1 MRLCIALF
9 SILLIVL
16 SGCGDEANPVQDSDV
31 TFVDTIYIAPSDTI
45 GILMGDSNYVFGTI
59 GDVLYT
65 SDGNI
70 AVLDETGCC
79 VKVFDPSV
87 EFIMQMGRAGSG
99 PGELLHPGGMILFSE
114 GSIGVLDQATGG
126 LHRFNADGTFDS
138 LSIDFQGQSVPQWSW
153 GVDHGAFVGATID
166 VGVQDDVLMA
176 SFIVGRWEDS
186 PDPLVIYFE
195 NSFPFDPSDMT
206 SFLENTIFSTS
217 YAADRDGIV
226 YVAPISTSE
235 YRIDIFNSDGT
246 LLSSIERDMPRAEKS
261 PEEIEDEIIMIS
273 AILKE
278 RGVPDY
284 MIDYQPDQYRWMI
297 PPQSMGADGMERV
310 WVQNGAVDSSI
321 MDVYSRDGE
330 HLAVVKIEGVSNPD
344 ILDYINFKVQ
354 PQGILAYS
362 LQDPDYPRVYVIP
375 MPDIPGI

>member
-1 MRLCIALF
+1 M
-9 SILLIVL
+9 LLITL

-59 GDVLYT
+59 GDVIYT

-79 VKVFDPSV
+79 VKVFDPSG
-87 EFIMQMGRAGSG
+87 EFIMQIGRAGSG
-99 PGELLHPGGMILFSE
+99 PGELLHPGAMILFSE
-114 GSIGVLDQATGG
+114 GSIGVLDQASGG

-138 LSIDFQGQSVPQWSW
+138 LCIDFQGQAVPQWSW
-153 GVDHGAFVGATID
+153 GVDQGAFVGATID
-166 VGVQDDVLMA
+166 VQVQDDVLMA

-186 PDPLVIYFE
+186 TDPSVIYFE

-235 YRIDIFNSDGT
+235 YRIEIFNSDGT
-246 LLSSIERDMPRAEKS
+246 FLSSIERDMPRAEKS

-284 MIDYQPDQYRWMI
+284 MIDYQPDPYRWMI
-297 PPQSMGADGMERV
+297 PPQSIGADGMKRV

-330 HLAVVKIEGVSNPD
+330 HLAVVKIDGVSNPD

-362 LQDPDYPRVYVIP
+362 LQDPDYPRIYVIP